1 MDSTHWVTGK
11 GPPPSPMESGHLLII
26 MTPKANVW
34 NVCKKKSINVST
46 DLVISGLMG
55 WWQRASQMLL
65 NLMKKLFSRWRTNCC
80 WNEKNYPGTMI
91 SSCHPK
97 YENELP
103 GDGQLL
109 PPKTLGHTKSRV
121 LVKHRAEFPPP
132 EQAHKNFP
140 PTEPLHN
147 KYKFPSAQIFINF
160 LHLTKLV

>member
-1 MDSTHWVTGK
+1 
-11 GPPPSPMESGHLLII
+11 
-26 MTPKANVW
+26 
-34 NVCKKKSINVST
+34 
-46 DLVISGLMG
+46 MG

-65 NLMKKLFSRWRTNCC
+65 NLMKKLFCVDKQIVAEMKRFTLGLSSAPVTQNMKTNYQGTVNSCLPKRFVFVFVFVKH
-80 WNEKNYPGTMI
+80 KNT
-91 SSCHPK
+91 
-97 YENELP
+97 LP

-132 EQAHKNFP
+132 EKAHKNFP